1 MIQSFSRAV
10 AQLPDP
16 KILKII
22 FQVIATTIGLIFA
35 ITFLSYLGLSYLGSL
50 EDVRNIIPFVEL
62 PAWIF
67 ESLTLGVLVVLFIFF
82 PALSTIAAG
91 LFLDKVADVVE
102 GKYYPKLSP
111 VQEMPLS
118 SVIWMA
124 VKLLTLTLVL
134 NILVLPLY
142 FIPLI
147 NLVVF
152 YVLNGYLIGREYYEM
167 VAQRHLPV
175 GEIRSFR
182 KTKMGGYLIFGAIV
196 TFLLTIPFLN
206 LLMPIIATAAMVHLF
221 HKAREKAA

>member
-62 PAWIF
+62 PAFIF

-82 PALSTIAAG
+82 PALSTIVAG
-91 LFLDKVADVVE
+91 LFLDKVADIVE
-102 GKYYPKLSP
+102 GKYYPKLTP
-111 VQEMPLS
+111 VRELPLS

-142 FIPLI
+142 FVPLI

-175 GEIRSFR
+175 GEINSFR

-206 LLMPIIATAAMVHLF
+206 LLMAIIATAAMVHLF
-221 HKAREKAA
+221 QKAREKAA

>member
-62 PAWIF
+62 PTWIF

>member
-1 MIQSFSRAV
+1 MFQSFSRAV

-82 PALSTIAAG
+82 PALSTVAAG

-147 NLVVF
+147 NLIVF

-182 KTKMGGYLIFGAIV
+182 KTKMGGYLIFGAVV